1 MAIVA
6 AHLGVID
13 ENAINDMAYIF
24 FEDVLEELGH
34 RLNYEAIVNYAGN
47 SFCEK
52 SWQMISDSN
61 PFNLG
66 EVRSSGNGNAMKSL
80 ADFFGKANIRMK
92 GKGEKTD
99 GKD

>member
-1 MAIVA
+1 MA

-13 ENAINDMAYIF
+13 EDAINNMAYVF

-34 RLNYEAIVNYAGN
+34 RLNYEAVVNYAGN

-61 PFNLG
+61 PFNISNETKG
-66 EVRSSGNGNAMKSL
+66 KANGTMRSL
-80 ADFFGKANIRMK
+80 ADFFGQADIRVK
-92 GKGEKTD
+92 GKGEE
-99 GKD
+99 